1 MVLPKLPRLMAEE
14 AERMLLK
21 SGFQHIRSRGSHKI
35 YQRDKER
42 FVLPFHKGKT
52 LHPKII
58 KALFELIEDKN
69 G

>member
-1 MVLPKLPRLMAEE
+1 MPKLPRLTAEE
-14 AERMLLK
+14 AERILLK
-21 SGFQHIRSRGSHKI
+21 SEFQHIRSRGSHKI
-35 YQRDKER
+35 YQKGNER

-58 KALFELIEDKN
+58 KALFELVEDKN